1 MCWCNP
7 ELRTPC
13 CGGMNCVPPK
23 DSNISNNTLLKDSQ
37 LTLWQNYCDKKME
50 CEQWKE
56 LFEKTLAMLEYAH
69 TTSEVYYDHNKV
81 SEFIAEMNKY
91 LKEK

>member
-1 MCWCNP
+1 MLEQLQN
-7 ELRTPC
+7 
-13 CGGMNCVPPK
+13 
-23 DSNISNNTLLKDSQ
+23 SQ
-37 LTLWQNYCDKKME
+37 LVLWQSYCDKKME

-56 LFEKTLAMLEYAH
+56 LFENTLSMLEYAH

-91 LKEK
+91 LQEK